1 GGKVPPFDTRSHR
14 NRQCG
19 DQRLHVTGAQR
30 HGVLPPVVN
39 GLPKC
44 PNHLAGVKRVRLHF
58 TSLSV
63 LASLTS
69 VCQILPGL
77 STRSEKKVREV
88 GSPSSDC
95 GNVSQCPTDDTLVS
109 LSCQAVFF
117 DVDPPTDSRHVGRN
131 RRFIRVHHVL
141 RTAE

>member
-1 GGKVPPFDTRSHR
+1 DRQAGGEQNRLDGLDPVGGGDAVQQADRPLPDLRGKVPPSDTGSHR
-14 NRQCG
+14 NRQRG
-19 DQRLHVTGAQR
+19 HQGLHVTGAQR

-88 GSPSSDC
+88 GSPSSAC
-95 GNVSQCPTDDTLVS
+95 GNVSQCPTDDTL
-109 LSCQAVFF
+109 
-117 DVDPPTDSRHVGRN
+117 
-131 RRFIRVHHVL
+131 
-141 RTAE
+141 